1 MNKLKK
7 KSQQNNSGTTVQEK
21 TQKKKQDNPFNIYK
35 TQTIN
40 NGVAS
45 VFIGKELLSSDSHN
59 GDQKI
64 DCDWQETGY
73 SRQDVEKWV
82 DLQKYNPNNNTNILS
97 ARRQRSKEK
106 KKNKTKNGGRYL
118 VPNGFF

>member
-35 TQTIN
+35 TQTMN

-45 VFIGKELLSSDSHN
+45 VFIGMELLSSDSHN

-64 DCDWQETGY
+64 DCDWP
-73 SRQDVEKWV
+73 DVEKWV
-82 DLQKYNPNNNTNILS
+82 DLQKYNPNHNTNILS

>member
-45 VFIGKELLSSDSHN
+45 VFIGIRSYFLPILTMATKKLIV
-59 GDQKI
+59 I
-64 DCDWQETGY
+64 DR
-73 SRQDVEKWV
+73 RQDTA
-82 DLQKYNPNNNTNILS
+82 D
-97 ARRQRSKEK
+97 RM
-106 KKNKTKNGGRYL
+106 
-118 VPNGFF
+118 